1 MAASVNERL
10 LHEAVA
16 HSIDLSRFSN
26 GVIRRL
32 IGILNATDDSL
43 MAQLV
48 VALSQ
53 IEPNQFRI
61 DRLESLLGSVR
72 EINASAYRAVFN
84 ALAPE
89 MRALAGYE
97 AGYQID
103 LLEHVL
109 PAEVQARFILARISV
124 DQVYAAAYSRP
135 FQGALLKDWAA
146 NAEANRLTALRNS
159 IRTGY
164 VEGRTTD
171 QIIRDVRGTKAKQFR
186 DGKLDGS
193 RRGLAA
199 IVQTALSHTA
209 ATARDESYKANED
222 IIKAVRWV
230 ATLDSR
236 TSPPCRLRDGL
247 RYTADAD
254 HKPIG
259 HKVPWLSGPG
269 RLHFNALIAGTL
281 ITTSTG
287 ERPIESLS
295 AGDLVLTHRGRWQPV
310 EAVRSKVQKDGV
322 IRTVNT
328 QSGRVL
334 RATDD
339 HPVLTT
345 DGWKFVGA
353 LKVGDCLLHD
363 AEQAAPVAV
372 LKSMVSAA
380 PEDGPALSDQPDV
393 ALQRTL
399 QLVAAHVDFDGGHD
413 VGPAEVEDGAARLVL
428 ADPTVIECESARHHL
443 FALGDALQQLG
454 RNSLCNLLADA
465 DRNGATDHSGSHRVG
480 MASFDFGLGNAR
492 GDFGVSGWVGEGHP
506 LGVPRM
512 DGAVVLG
519 HAPGPVISTAW
530 FDDPA
535 RGVIELRLLATR
547 PHRDAVP
554 LGVVG
559 QATVGEA
566 VPTLNNTEGQA
577 ALDMVGLNDAG
588 EIVVRFAHDRIVSLQ
603 VQTYDGNLHD
613 LEVKGDCSYV
623 AGGLI
628 VSNCRSVSSPVTK
641 SWKELGFDLEE
652 MSPSTRASQDGQVPA
667 DLTYGEWLRKQPA
680 ARQDE
685 VVGAERGKLMRSG
698 GLAFDELYSPRG
710 DYLTLDQ
717 LRAKDAEAFRKAG
730 L

>member
-146 NAEANRLTALRNS
+146 NAEANRLTALRNT

-171 QIIRDVRGTKAKQFR
+171 QIIRDIRGTKAKQFR

-222 IIKAVRWV
+222 VIKAEKWLSV
-230 ATLDSR
+230 LDGR
-236 TSPPCRLRDGL
+236 TSVPCRARDGL
-247 RYTADAD
+247 RYTPGD

-259 HKVPWLSGPG
+259 HSVPWLQGPG
-269 RLHFNALIAGTL
+269 RLHFCCRS
-281 ITTSTG
+281 TST
-287 ERPIESLS
+287 
-295 AGDLVLTHRGRWQPV
+295 
-310 EAVRSKVQKDGV
+310 
-322 IRTVNT
+322 
-328 QSGRVL
+328 
-334 RATDD
+334 
-339 HPVLTT
+339 
-345 DGWKFVGA
+345 
-353 LKVGDCLLHD
+353 
-363 AEQAAPVAV
+363 
-372 LKSMVSAA
+372 
-380 PEDGPALSDQPDV
+380 
-393 ALQRTL
+393 
-399 QLVAAHVDFDGGHD
+399 
-413 VGPAEVEDGAARLVL
+413 
-428 ADPTVIECESARHHL
+428 
-443 FALGDALQQLG
+443 
-454 RNSLCNLLADA
+454 
-465 DRNGATDHSGSHRVG
+465 
-480 MASFDFGLGNAR
+480 
-492 GDFGVSGWVGEGHP
+492 
-506 LGVPRM
+506 
-512 DGAVVLG
+512 
-519 HAPGPVISTAW
+519 
-530 FDDPA
+530 
-535 RGVIELRLLATR
+535 
-547 PHRDAVP
+547 
-554 LGVVG
+554 
-559 QATVGEA
+559 
-566 VPTLNNTEGQA
+566 
-577 ALDMVGLNDAG
+577 
-588 EIVVRFAHDRIVSLQ
+588 
-603 VQTYDGNLHD
+603 
-613 LEVKGDCSYV
+613 
-623 AGGLI
+623 
-628 VSNCRSVSSPVTK
+628 PVTK
-641 SWKELGFDLEE
+641 SWREMGFDLDEIAT
-652 MSPSTRASQDGQVPA
+652 STRASVDGQVPA
-667 DLTYGEWLRKQPA
+667 DLTYGEWLRKQSA

-685 VVGAERGKLMRSG
+685 IVGPTRGALMRSG
-698 GLAFDELYSPRG
+698 GLSFDELYTARG
-710 DYLTLDQ
+710 DYISLDD
-717 LRAKDAEAFRKAG
+717 LKKKDAAAFKRAG

>member
-1 MAASVNERL
+1 MASVNERL

-48 VALSQ
+48 IALSQ

-89 MRALAGYE
+89 VRALAGYE

-146 NAEANRLTALRNS
+146 NAEANRLTALRNT

-171 QIIRDVRGTKAKQFR
+171 QIIRDIRGTKAKQFR
-186 DGKLDGS
+186 DGKMDGS

-222 IIKAVRWV
+222 VIKAVRWV

-259 HKVPWLSGPG
+259 HKVPWLAGPG
-269 RLHFNALIAGTL
+269 RLHF
-281 ITTSTG
+281 
-287 ERPIESLS
+287 
-295 AGDLVLTHRGRWQPV
+295 
-310 EAVRSKVQKDGV
+310 
-322 IRTVNT
+322 
-328 QSGRVL
+328 
-334 RATDD
+334 
-339 HPVLTT
+339 
-345 DGWKFVGA
+345 
-353 LKVGDCLLHD
+353 
-363 AEQAAPVAV
+363 
-372 LKSMVSAA
+372 
-380 PEDGPALSDQPDV
+380 
-393 ALQRTL
+393 
-399 QLVAAHVDFDGGHD
+399 
-413 VGPAEVEDGAARLVL
+413 
-428 ADPTVIECESARHHL
+428 
-443 FALGDALQQLG
+443 
-454 RNSLCNLLADA
+454 
-465 DRNGATDHSGSHRVG
+465 
-480 MASFDFGLGNAR
+480 
-492 GDFGVSGWVGEGHP
+492 
-506 LGVPRM
+506 
-512 DGAVVLG
+512 
-519 HAPGPVISTAW
+519 
-530 FDDPA
+530 
-535 RGVIELRLLATR
+535 
-547 PHRDAVP
+547 
-554 LGVVG
+554 
-559 QATVGEA
+559 
-566 VPTLNNTEGQA
+566 
-577 ALDMVGLNDAG
+577 
-588 EIVVRFAHDRIVSLQ
+588 
-603 VQTYDGNLHD
+603 
-613 LEVKGDCSYV
+613 
-623 AGGLI
+623 
-628 VSNCRSVSSPVTK
+628 NCRSVSSPVTK
-641 SWKELGFDLEE
+641 SWKELGFELEE
-652 MSPSTRASQDGQVPA
+652 MAPSTRASQDGQVPA